1 MSRMDRGDL
10 FLKPVNIAEVP
21 DYLDVVSEPMCWLDI
36 DDKLEQNTY
45 LNVDEFRVRLVHRQ
59 YELTR

>member
-1 MSRMDRGDL
+1 MTLTSRMDRGDL

-21 DYLDVVSEPMCWLDI
+21 DYLNVVSEPMCWLDI

-45 LNVDEFRVRLVHRQ
+45 LNVDEFRVGWC
-59 YELTR
+59 TGNMS